1 MVFRQLSDPLTA
13 KYQRIASRRGPTK
26 AIFAVGHTIL
36 IAIWNMI
43 TNGVFYDD
51 VGGNNTTLEPD
62 KTKQRALNQLRQIG
76 YDVTRNP
83 LQAAVTG

>member
-1 MVFRQLSDPLTA
+1 MALRQLSDPLTA
-13 KYQRIASRRGPTK
+13 KYQRIASRRGPIK
-26 AIFAVGHTIL
+26 AFCAVGHTIL

-51 VGGNNTTLEPD
+51 VGGNNTTLKPD

-83 LQAAVTG
+83 LQAL